1 MEIYGNDFSK
11 HQGTVDWET
20 VKAVGKTQFA
30 ILRAGYGRVDSQVD
44 TQWERNYSECK
55 RLGIPVGAYW
65 YSYAVTEEQARQEM
79 RCFLRALNGKQ
90 LEYPVYFDQ
99 EYEPAIKALTTEK
112 RTDIVIAALKE
123 LEKAGYYAGLY
134 CSRDWLNNWLD
145 SARLSAYDLWIADY
159 TSTEP
164 SPAKLPYG
172 MRQVDSGNSFGVPGF
187 GSSLDCDVA
196 YRDYPSII
204 KGSGLNGWKGGAD
217 TPGGARLQKLCIISP
232 SDGLIARAASLGL
245 PVQDVSAA
253 LIGPASDGDAMALWM
268 QAQAEGSAYFAS
280 YTEG

>member
-20 VKAVGKTQFA
+20 VKAAGKTQFA

-204 KGSGLNGWKGGAD
+204 KGSGLNGWKDGAD

-280 YTEG
+280 YTEE